1 MAFAIINVEN
11 INNFI
16 LILNILF
23 FELQNFPNI
32 FNINLLKH
40 KSFPTFEVSVAF
52 RSI

>member
-23 FELQNFPNI
+23 FELQNFPNNSI
-32 FNINLLKH
+32 FFI
-40 KSFPTFEVSVAF
+40 
-52 RSI
+52 